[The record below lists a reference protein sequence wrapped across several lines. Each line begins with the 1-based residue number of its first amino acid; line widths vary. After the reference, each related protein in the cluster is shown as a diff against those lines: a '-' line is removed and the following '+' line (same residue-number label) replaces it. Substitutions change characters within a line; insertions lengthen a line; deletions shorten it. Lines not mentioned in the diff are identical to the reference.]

1 MIKVTAIADNS
12 GIDALF
18 KLFDNFTEEVLDLG
32 QETFEDLRPAL
43 LKEFQKQPPVR
54 RWPQDYPNGELPFD
68 SPAQQ
73 RWYWANIGQPHVR
86 TGNMTTGLR
95 QDVLRDATSVRV
107 DASYPTSETKFVL
120 GNIFG
125 EKVERF
131 QQRFHKA
138 TGWEEAA
145 PKLERHAQA
154 YVDTFARRYEAF
166 IAFYQG

>member
-1 MIKVTAIADNS
+1 MIKATAIADNT
-12 GIDALF
+12 GINELLE
-18 KLFDNFTEEVLDLG
+18 LFDNFTDEVLDLA
-32 QETFEDLRPAL
+32 QETFEDLRPEL
-43 LKEFQKQPPVR
+43 LAEFQAQPPVR

-68 SPAQQ
+68 SPAQR
-73 RWYWANIGQPHVR
+73 RWYWAVIGKPHVR
-86 TGNMTTGLR
+86 TGSMSAGLR
-95 QDVLRDATSVRV
+95 QDVVRDATSVKV
-107 DASYPTSETKFVL
+107 KAAYPDASTKFVL

-145 PKLERHAQA
+145 PKLERHAQT
-154 YVDTFARRYEAF
+154 YVDTFTRRYESF